1 VKGRDETYDSSAHST
16 SRRNIMTAE
25 IAHDTKNWTDL
36 AISLYERLTDR
47 GAEIAYDFRNIE
59 VQVPSKV
66 GPAAEHTLWKVNGV
80 LIIRTCES
88 NIHTNG
94 GGK

>member
-1 VKGRDETYDSSAHST
+1 MITETT
-16 SRRNIMTAE
+16 E
-25 IAHDTKNWTDL
+25 DTKNWTDL

-47 GAEIAYDFRNIE
+47 GAEIVYDFRNME

-66 GPAAEHTLWKVNGV
+66 GQAAEHTMWKVNGV

-88 NIHTNG
+88 NTHTNG